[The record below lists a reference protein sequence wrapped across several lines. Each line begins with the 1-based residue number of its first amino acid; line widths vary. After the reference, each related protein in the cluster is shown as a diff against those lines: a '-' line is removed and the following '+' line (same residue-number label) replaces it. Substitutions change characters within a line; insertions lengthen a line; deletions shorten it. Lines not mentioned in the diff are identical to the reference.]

1 MLSLTKRQMKAI
13 ANFCLNAYGEGA
25 SFFGNRI
32 EASDGKVAIRVQ
44 LRLGGIEEEQINI
57 PRIALIA
64 AIAAMD
70 KDDFARITADGIV
83 VNHIS
88 ISFNPVE
95 QMMFSD
101 LSPVFKDYNEGV
113 PSKFLMFLTS
123 NQNRFQEAMLAFE
136 AKDETHF
143 GSKERNL
150 YMCGDSELYH
160 VEVAMI
166 GIDPTEKKREE

>member
-1 MLSLTKRQMKAI
+1 MLNLTKRQMKAI

-25 SFFGNRI
+25 AFFGNRI

-44 LRLGGIEEEQINI
+44 RLNGIEEEQVNI

-64 AIAAMD
+64 AIVAMD
-70 KDDFARITADGIV
+70 KDDSALITADSIV

-88 ISFNPVE
+88 IFFNPVE

-101 LSPVFKDYNEGV
+101 LSPVFRDYNEGV
-113 PSKFLMFLTS
+113 PSKFLMFLS
-123 NQNRFQEAMLAFE
+123 PNQNRFQEAMLAFE
-136 AKDETHF
+136 AKDETHY

-166 GIDPTEKKREE
+166 GIDPTEKKKEE